1 MLVLTTKTLRHEGCW
16 ALVAVDALCV
26 FVSLWLIM
34 LLGFGCGGC
43 ALCLCV
49 FVVIYSLNHEDR
61 KGKMMEYEPISDELE
76 RLAKAC
82 VEAAYKVHKALGPGL
97 LESVYE
103 ACMAYELR
111 KAGLH
116 VDRQQELPIVY
127 DGQELDEGLRL
138 DLLVESKLIVEL
150 KAVEKMIPLFTAQT
164 VTYLKLTKRRLALLI
179 NFNVPVIKDG
189 IKRVVVG

>member
-1 MLVLTTKTLRHEGCW
+1 
-16 ALVAVDALCV
+16 
-26 FVSLWLIM
+26 
-34 LLGFGCGGC
+34 
-43 ALCLCV
+43 
-49 FVVIYSLNHEDR
+49 
-61 KGKMMEYEPISDELE
+61 MMEYEPISDELE